1 MKPTY
6 TKLAADGSD
15 LPADSTEKHLAVRVD
30 HPLLKAPLIVAAY
43 RATDRATFADAQKL
57 AAAHDAYGWNWRTPT
72 VEEAFLIVDRTN
84 PKCELDKNFFPD
96 AEGYEWTWTST
107 VDAELEEDDEGTSS
121 PSDCAWLVGL
131 AYGNSCRSSQ
141 SYHSR
146 VRAVRAG
153 QF

>member
-30 HPLLKAPLIVAAY
+30 HPLLKAPIIIAAY
-43 RATDRATFADAQKL
+43 RAADSVPFKK
-57 AAAHDAYGWNWRTPT
+57 AAAAAEKHDAYGWQWRLPT
-72 VEEAFLIVDRTN
+72 VEELFLVADRTN
-84 PKCELDKNFFPD
+84 PDEQLDKNFFPD
-96 AEGYEWTWTST
+96 AKGYEWTWSST
-107 VDAELEEDDEGTSS
+107 VDAES
-121 PSDCAWLVGL
+121 PSDCAWYVLLGYGL
-131 AYGNSCRSSQ
+131 SGRYSQ
-141 SYHSR
+141 GSHDD